1 MKLIIN
7 FSVCLLFLSFNSF
20 SHDSIWTIKEYTYG
34 KYGEDWY
41 NLNGDRKA
49 DLVDLKHLIVR
60 LNSYSSMREFDY
72 KKYNLKKDDLFK
84 EMYLVDDDKVYKGYY
99 SWKQISKKIQLLFI
113 FYLISFIPGVDFIG
127 DKVYKF
133 ISKHRYKLE

>member
-1 MKLIIN
+1 MSNKPIIVYDNRCLFCIDVKQKVDKLDKAKKLKWVGID
-7 FSVCLLFLSFNSF
+7 SFN
-20 SHDSIWTIKEYTYG
+20 
-34 KYGEDWY
+34 
-41 NLNGDRKA
+41 
-49 DLVDLKHLIVR
+49 
-60 LNSYSSMREFDY
+60 Y

-84 EMYLVDDDKVYKGYY
+84 EMYLVDNDIVYKGYY
-99 SWKQISKKIQLLFI
+99 SWKQISKKIPLLFI